1 MRNLISNR
9 REIVCDDGSY
19 ATGKTTTLW
28 LRLRLVE
35 NAGFQFVGRV
45 PRREERR
52 RIWGRGCRT
61 WRVYAGRHSSVA
73 PPLTRCHD

>member
-1 MRNLISNR
+1 MIFFLWCET
-9 REIVCDDGSY
+9 REIVRDDGY
-19 ATGKTTTLW
+19 ATGKTTSPW

-52 RIWGRGCRT
+52 RARGEGVQD